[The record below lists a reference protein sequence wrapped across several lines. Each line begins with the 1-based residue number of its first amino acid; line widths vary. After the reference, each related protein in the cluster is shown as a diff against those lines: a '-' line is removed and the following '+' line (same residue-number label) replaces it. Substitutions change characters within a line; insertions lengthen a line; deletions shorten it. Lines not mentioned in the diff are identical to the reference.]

1 MKKRQISLRTGYLTI
16 ILVCWV
22 LPILVILIQAGVM
35 FGRNYRQSVQ
45 QDIDTSAANALKLMQ
60 MQLENAIDDSKAVS
74 YDGVVRQAYQD
85 FQRGGSDASLYGAV
99 SNYLSQSFTRQ
110 ENYQAVFIYF
120 WEADANAYVLSD
132 GTTSYGLL
140 RRCQACTGQIME
152 EMADADTQIR
162 FLVID
167 GQLYMARNLLDST
180 FRPYGG
186 VVMMMQPENF
196 FRSLSAVNRVENP
209 RYSVDGWLFSFS
221 EDGGEL
227 TGQTQEDWLGD
238 VYYEMEADGHT
249 IAFSGELEGSN
260 FWGENPWTKWAALLV
275 TVMVLPLL
283 IVTIAM
289 FHRHVTR
296 PMETL
301 AQANQQ
307 VRAGRRGYQIEEAA
321 PNQEFA
327 RLYENFNAMSV
338 ELKQQFER
346 SYLEQQATQQAQ
358 IKALQSQINP
368 HFLNNTLEIINW
380 EARIA
385 GNDRVS
391 AMIEALSTMLTAALD
406 RDGRTKIALSEEI
419 GYVDAYL
426 YIIHERLGEGFRV
439 HKQIQEDV
447 LERMVPR
454 MILQPLVENAV
465 EHDITAR
472 RGGDLWVR
480 VYVAEGRMNL
490 EVEHDGTLTQ
500 QDKERIAKLLS
511 DSGETQKGSRVGLRN
526 VSRRLRLI
534 YGEQGAL
541 TLAEVRPG
549 SVLARVTFPV

>member
-85 FQRGGSDASLYGAV
+85 FQRGGSAASLYGAV